1 MSAANADAVQLLLL
15 QMRNTF
21 LEDVPEKLDRLEQLL
36 LQMEESGVDVDAFN
50 EFYRITHSLKG
61 SGGTFGLQIITT
73 VCHRLEDLLNTTG
86 GGENFTPR
94 LIAISLDYID
104 LLRLTLE
111 QIKAGNSTFPIVDER
126 LGELRNQLAN
136 KQFTVLIVDNSKLS
150 TQIYLQS
157 LSELPVRTVV
167 MTDGYNAL
175 MRVLTEPFDLLVTTN
190 EVPLLNGVAL
200 IGALK
205 LSDSNNRNIK
215 TILITSNIN
224 ITTHLNRGADTD
236 YVIIKDARL
245 SINLGRIAKLALSD
259 TSKNDAPS

>member
-1 MSAANADAVQLLLL
+1 MSTANVDAVQLMLL

-21 LEDVPEKLDRLEQLL
+21 LEDVPERLDRLEQLL
-36 LQMEESGVDVDAFN
+36 MQMEEGGVDVDSFN

-86 GGENFTPR
+86 GGNNFTPR

-111 QIKAGNSTFPIVDER
+111 QIKSGSSTFPIVEER
-126 LGELRNQLAN
+126 LSELHDQLAN
-136 KQFTVLIVDNSKLS
+136 KQFTVLLVDNSKLL
-150 TQIYLQS
+150 TQMYLQA
-157 LSELPVRTVV
+157 LVELPVRTVV
-167 MTDGYNAL
+167 MTDGYSAL

-215 TILITSNIN
+215 TILITSNN
-224 ITTHLNRGADTD
+224 NLTAHLNRGVDTD
-236 YVIIKDARL
+236 YVILKDARL
-245 SINLGRIAKLALSD
+245 AINLARIAKLALSANSNNE
-259 TSKNDAPS
+259 TSY